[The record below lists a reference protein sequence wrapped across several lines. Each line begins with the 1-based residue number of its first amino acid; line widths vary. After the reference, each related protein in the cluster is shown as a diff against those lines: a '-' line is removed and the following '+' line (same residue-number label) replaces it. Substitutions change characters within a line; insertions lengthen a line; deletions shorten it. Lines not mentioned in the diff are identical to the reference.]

1 MLFIS
6 AQPDT
11 TYFTWQLLL
20 QLRNF
25 HTLGIVKENIHIIV
39 AYNKEMGLNPSF
51 QKFIEEN
58 SAYGTFF
65 LYEDQRVKPTYTSS
79 VRPNILKQHF
89 KKYPELSNSTLMYHD
104 SDILFSRI
112 PNMAGVEEN
121 EICYVSDTRN
131 YLDVNYIRR
140 SSSEALLDDMLQ
152 IVGLDKDKLLQEDK
166 QTGGA
171 QYILK
176 GITAGFWEKVERDS
190 ENLFRIMNDYNS
202 KLWEREY
209 PQKKVYRS
217 KTEGIQAWCA
227 DMWAL
232 LWNLWLIDTKVEIH
246 PEMAFSWPDSP
257 ITDWHR
263 LAIQHYSGKIEDK
276 TNYFRK
282 IEYIN
287 YMPWYDE
294 SLNSI
299 PNTNCSYEIVQI
311 IKQEKAELDQKR
323 IFCPDADIILYIN
336 ARMNQNDQ
344 IIQIYKKYIQKYLDI
359 NVTISKLVWDERL
372 AVQEAEKNDKAY
384 LIIPADHLLSI
395 TVIKQIL
402 NVSTGLSVS
411 ASTLYQSDVLFTEAF
426 SKMLEIELLTN
437 NKGKFDP
444 IDDVKP
450 IYWTGSS
457 LIQQELLSTSSGLK
471 PFIVAEAYSLS

>member
-1 MLFIS
+1 MIFIS

-11 TYFTWQLLL
+11 TYFTWQLVL

-25 HTLGIVKENIHIIV
+25 HTLGILKENIHILV
-39 AYNKEMGLNPSF
+39 AYNKEMGLNPIF
-51 QKFIEEN
+51 EKFIEEN
-58 SAYGTFF
+58 SLYGTFF
-65 LYEDQRVKPTYTSS
+65 LYEDQRERPTYISS
-79 VRPNILKQHF
+79 IRPNILKQHF
-89 KKYPELSNSTLMYHD
+89 KKYPELSDSTLMYHD

-140 SSSEALLDDMLQ
+140 ASSEALLDDMLQ
-152 IVGLDKDKLLQEDK
+152 IVGLDKAKLLQEDK

-171 QYILK
+171 QYVLK
-176 GITAGFWEKVERDS
+176 GITPGFWEKVERNS
-190 ENLFRIMNDYNS
+190 EDLFRIMSDYNS
-202 KLWEREY
+202 RLWEREY
-209 PQKKVYRS
+209 PTKKVYRS
-217 KTEGIQAWCA
+217 KTNGIQAWCA

-257 ITDWHR
+257 IADWHG
-263 LAIQHYSGKIEDK
+263 LAIQHYSGKIDDK

-323 IFCPDADIILYIN
+323 VFHPDAEIILYVN
-336 ARMNQNDQ
+336 AKENQNDR

-359 NVTISKLVWDERL
+359 NVTVNSQIWDEKL
-372 AVQEAEKNDKAY
+372 AIQKSEKNGNAY

-395 TVIKQIL
+395 TDIKRIL
-402 NVSTGLSVS
+402 NVSARLSVS
-411 ASTLYQSDVLFTEAF
+411 ISTLYQSDVLFTEAF

-437 NKGKFDP
+437 NRGKFIP
-444 IDDVKP
+444 SEYSKP
-450 IYWTGSS
+450 IYWTGTALGLREKPIDPS
-457 LIQQELLSTSSGLK
+457 LKLFT
-471 PFIVAEAYSLS
+471 VTEAFSLS